1 MTAGLW
7 RFRDRLVLVVLIP
20 DCEKNQTMTQRE
32 ASDFPLYVLFFF
44 FGARGLR
51 FSGFWRHKPIEELL
65 RKIEFPQS
73 GKMA

>member
-32 ASDFPLYVLFFF
+32 ASDFPLYVLFFSSGLGVYDF
-44 FGARGLR
+44 QGFGGINRLR
-51 FSGFWRHKPIEELL
+51 NYYAK
-65 RKIEFPQS
+65 
-73 GKMA
+73 